1 MAEKDPTIRLRR
13 AVKEN
18 NLFLVKRLAK
28 RTDIRNPDPTHKR
41 FTSLAWAAVL
51 GHEETFEYL
60 LSASHDDRE
69 VSRVSIQQDSEN
81 NTTLILLADARPPV
95 SASVSTDHEFYGAT
109 LRMARLYYER
119 YPDTLDWANSD
130 GKTAMHMAAMRGNE
144 ELVRMLCDF
153 GADIDLADN
162 EGNTPLHYASAWGH
176 VLIVQALI
184 ERGCQFNMRNNDGS
198 TPSDYA
204 YSVGIREVL
213 QDTAR
218 VQVENNRKARK
229 AAQAAAREAEWQG
242 QVPPLTAARLSNGSI
257 PRQSDGSIRM
267 RSGSGTS
274 RTTTTSDSGEYDSHS
289 TPARSRPVPPAFSS
303 LSPQRN
309 GTPLPPPPH
318 SPPHPSASSIGSNS
332 ILSIPSPTPALHGNL
347 APASITTTGL
357 SPIANRMRE
366 RDMEAM
372 EKYKLRN
379 RSGSAA
385 TASTDAASQNDSA
398 VSSGGRSKDDD
409 ATSLQSY
416 MTVGSVAPRRL
427 LRPSASAAQLR
438 GTPQPL
444 TSSSSSTASRQPDTR
459 NRSGTDPDIL
469 HQQSFSPGIT
479 PPPRVEKTP
488 ASPATP
494 TQTSTRPPLIKASNS
509 RDSTKDAEFFGPS
522 SEFAKF
528 PPPPPGPALAERS
541 HTPTLLSRRLPFLL
555 SSHKHNEKSGEDKE
569 KHHHHIFSH
578 KRNSSANSVASR
590 IT

>member
-18 NLFLVKRLAK
+18 NLFLVKRLIK
-28 RTDIRNPDPTHKR
+28 RTDMRNPDPTHRR

-60 LSASHDDRE
+60 LSVGHDDKE
-69 VSRVSIQQDSEN
+69 ISRDSEN
-81 NTTLILLADARPPV
+81 NTILILLADARPPV
-95 SASVSTDHEFYGAT
+95 LADGSTDHEFYGAT

-119 YPDTLDWANSD
+119 YPETLDWANTD

-144 ELVRMLCDF
+144 ELVRMLCEA
-153 GADIDLADN
+153 GADVDLADN
-162 EGNTPLHYASAWGH
+162 EGNTPLHYASAWGN
-176 VLIVQALI
+176 VPIVQALI
-184 ERGCQFNMRNNDGS
+184 ERGCQFNVRNNDGS

-204 YSVGIREVL
+204 YSMAIRDVL

-218 VQVENNRKARK
+218 AHVENSRRARK
-229 AAQAAAREAEWQG
+229 AVQAAVREAEWQG
-242 QVPPLTAARLSNGSI
+242 HAPPLTAARLSNGSI
-257 PRQSDGSIRM
+257 PRQTNGSIRM

-274 RTTTTSDSGEYDSHS
+274 RTTTTSDSGEYDNHS
-289 TPARSRPVPPAFSS
+289 TPSRSRYVPPAFSS

-309 GTPLPPPPH
+309 GTPLPPPPQ
-318 SPPHPSASSIGSNS
+318 SPPYPSASSVGSNS
-332 ILSIPSPTPALHGNL
+332 ILSVPSPSPAPHGSL
-347 APASITTTGL
+347 APAPGAAPGL
-357 SPIANRMRE
+357 SPVANRMRE

-372 EKYKLRN
+372 EKYKLRS
-379 RSGSAA
+379 RSGSGA
-385 TASTDAASQNDSA
+385 TVSTDATSQNGSA
-398 VSSGGRSKDDD
+398 VSSGGKSRDDD
-409 ATSLQSY
+409 VASLQSY

-438 GTPQPL
+438 DTPFM
-444 TSSSSSTASRQPDTR
+444 SSPATPATSRQADTR

-469 HQQSFSPGIT
+469 QSSTTSPKAE
-479 PPPRVEKTP
+479 RAP

-494 TQTSTRPPLIKASNS
+494 TQSSARPPLIKASNS
-509 RDSTKDAEFFGPS
+509 RDSSKDVEFTGPS

-528 PPPPPGPALAERS
+528 PPPPAGPPPVERS

-555 SSHKHNEKSGEDKE
+555 SSHKHNEKSSEDKE